1 MRSLMIAMVAAAG
14 IALAGTPG
22 ATAAP
27 ASGAAI
33 AGAAGT
39 LALNEPVHCRPYRHW
54 HPWGY
59 GRGCG
64 RVYRPARHYHRRHY
78 RRHHHHRHHR
88 HHRH

>member
-1 MRSLMIAMVAAAG
+1 MRSLMIALVAVAG
-14 IALAGTPG
+14 IALATTSG

-27 ASGAAI
+27 AGGAAI

-39 LALNEPVHCRPYRHW
+39 LTLNEPVHCRPYRHW

-64 RVYRPARHYHRRHY
+64 RVYYRPYRVHRHRVY
-78 RRHHHHRHHR
+78 RRHWRRHHR
-88 HHRH
+88 H